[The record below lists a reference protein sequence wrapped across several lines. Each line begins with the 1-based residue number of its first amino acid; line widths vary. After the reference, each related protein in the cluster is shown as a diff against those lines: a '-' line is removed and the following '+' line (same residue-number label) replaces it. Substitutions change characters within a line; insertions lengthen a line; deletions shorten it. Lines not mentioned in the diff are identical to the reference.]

1 MNYQN
6 GTGAYETYTAT
17 NDTYNTEAIALIV
30 QKCYCFETA
39 FCSNYSKRT
48 TSVITIIKH
57 MQLFGL

>member
-39 FCSNYSKRT
+39 FCSNYS
-48 TSVITIIKH
+48 SANGI
-57 MQLFGL
+57 